1 MRSRVLGGNLL
12 REQTL
17 LVSEVIAEDATIDR
31 AIELQPVLSIF
42 RELTVPMIPEVDQE
56 TRNRKSIK
64 VLGNEWPGSATR
76 PNDDT

>member
-1 MRSRVLGGNLL
+1 MRTRVLGGNLL

-42 RELTVPMIPEVDQE
+42 RELTIPMIPEVDQE
-56 TRNRKSIK
+56 T
-64 VLGNEWPGSATR
+64 
-76 PNDDT
+76 